1 MRPVIIIGDSLGCPR
16 PWQGVGLTD
25 TYAYRLQCLLG
36 PEYYVTNWAVS
47 DNNSRRAT
55 SESFLRT
62 YVRASS
68 AGHAIVQLGIVDCA
82 PRLMSAIERLIGG
95 LASRVPG
102 LRAINAAYVRL
113 KVRHRYTL
121 TRLFPRTMISR
132 DEYES
137 NMRKLVGEML
147 ELPTLE
153 KIFLIS
159 IARAGAIL
167 IEKSYGIEENI
178 RQYNAVLS
186 AIAAENPDRVV
197 LVDLHAKTENHFD
210 WITVDDGHH
219 IHAPAHEW
227 IAHQIAGHIRGQS
240 ADSLVTGN
248 NA

>member
-1 MRPVIIIGDSLGCPR
+1 M
-16 PWQGVGLTD
+16 D

-36 PEYYVTNWAVS
+36 PEFFVTNWAAS

-55 SESFLRT
+55 SEGFLRT

-68 AGHAIVQLGIVDCA
+68 ASHAIVQLGIVDCA

-113 KVRHRYTL
+113 KGRHRYTL

-132 DEYES
+132 DEYDS

-147 ELPTLE
+147 DLPTVE

-159 IARAGAIL
+159 IAQAGAVL
-167 IEKSYGIEENI
+167 TEKSYGIEENI

-186 AIAAENPDRVV
+186 AIAAQNPGRVV
-197 LVDLHAKTENHFD
+197 LVDLHAATEIHAD

-219 IHAPAHEW
+219 IHAPAHDW
-227 IAHQIAGHIRGQS
+227 IANQIAGHIRGQS
-240 ADSLVTGN
+240 AGGSVSGN